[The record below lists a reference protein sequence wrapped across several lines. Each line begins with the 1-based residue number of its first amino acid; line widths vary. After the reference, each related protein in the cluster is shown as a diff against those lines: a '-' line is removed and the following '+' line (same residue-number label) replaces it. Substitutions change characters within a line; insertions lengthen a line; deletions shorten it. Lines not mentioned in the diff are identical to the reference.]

1 MNKGKGM
8 NMPKWD
14 KLLEKLGNLSS
25 NPTFKELRRILLSFG
40 YEESQ
45 PRGEATIIHIAK
57 GTRK

>member
-1 MNKGKGM
+1 M